1 MKDND
6 WQNQPTR
13 DTFLSVLSSLNQ
25 SNDIVDSL
33 NRIGAKGIPNS
44 DSDNPVIKWIKD
56 TTERDVLLRHDYINN
71 SIEIKCDDKVY
82 GFFDFTRLNHFLYLF
97 DRENYPQLIDPIFTQ
112 QLNSALA
119 L

>member
-1 MKDND
+1 MKDNN
-6 WQNQPTR
+6 WKKQTIR
-13 DTFLSVLSSLNQ
+13 DTFLSVLLSLNQ

-33 NRIGAKGIPNS
+33 NRIGAKGIPQSDNS
-44 DSDNPVIKWIKD
+44 NPVIKWIKD
-56 TTERDVLLRHDYINN
+56 TTQRDVLLRHDYMNG

-82 GFFDFTRLNHFLYLF
+82 GFFELGRINEFLYLF
-97 DRENYPQLIDPIFTQ
+97 DKEKYLQLIDPIFTQ